1 MKKIFW
7 ALTFAALLPWSIA
20 AQDARQ
26 RTIATI
32 IADALDQLPA
42 AKQQD
47 YNNIMN
53 ELMSTGTAGIVLLG
67 EMLVPA
73 DKGKNASIEH
83 ALYGVVS
90 YVTAPD
96 KADKRAEVRKG
107 LAKAIEKCTDNPNR
121 AFLMS
126 QLQRCATVE
135 DIPVFVKYLHDAY
148 LAEWAINGLAH
159 TEGANEALLDLI
171 KKEVAPREKLAYAVG
186 VKRLKT
192 AEPILLEWLKNADAP
207 TQKAIY
213 HALSICG
220 SSASLSTLEKAA
232 KAAKYEWIPETD
244 VTACYLR
251 LLKTMVVNDEGHIA
265 ANAAKKLL
273 KDTDKAYVRGAALDV
288 IIETEGK
295 KAVSYI
301 LAALKDSNR
310 EYRVNA
316 LRLSENIADET
327 LYANLAKTLKAKNNK
342 KVKADILNWFG
353 TNHVV
358 SQIDAVITNMDSDD
372 EEIAIAAITAAG
384 KIGGDTA
391 LEALI
396 AKLNSNHADAATK
409 ALLSFNG
416 KINNNIMKALDA
428 DKAIRIAALN
438 LASTRSMDEA
448 TDKVFNMLT

>member
-288 IIETEGK
+288 IIEAEGK

-396 AKLNSNHADAATK
+396 AKLNSNHADA
-409 ALLSFNG
+409 L
-416 KINNNIMKALDA
+416 I
-428 DKAIRIAALN
+428 
-438 LASTRSMDEA
+438 
-448 TDKVFNMLT
+448 

>member
-1 MKKIFW
+1 M
-7 ALTFAALLPWSIA
+7 
-20 AQDARQ
+20 
-26 RTIATI
+26 
-32 IADALDQLPA
+32 
-42 AKQQD
+42 QQ
-47 YNNIMN
+47 
-53 ELMSTGTAGIVLLG
+53 
-67 EMLVPA
+67 
-73 DKGKNASIEH
+73 
-83 ALYGVVS
+83 
-90 YVTAPD
+90 
-96 KADKRAEVRKG
+96 
-107 LAKAIEKCTDNPNR
+107 
-121 AFLMS
+121 
-126 QLQRCATVE
+126 
-135 DIPVFVKYLHDAY
+135 
-148 LAEWAINGLAH
+148 
-159 TEGANEALLDLI
+159 
-171 KKEVAPREKLAYAVG
+171 
-186 VKRLKT
+186 KT
-192 AEPILLEWLKNADAP
+192 A
-207 TQKAIY
+207 
-213 HALSICG
+213 
-220 SSASLSTLEKAA
+220 
-232 KAAKYEWIPETD
+232 
-244 VTACYLR
+244 
-251 LLKTMVVNDEGHIA
+251 
-265 ANAAKKLL
+265 

-288 IIETEGK
+288 IIEAEGK

-448 TDKVFNMLT
+448 TDKVFNMLTSPENDVRTAAYKALEGVVGPSDLERLSRLIEKRVARTFLKFRKRCGTQFCLCLKINNMLP